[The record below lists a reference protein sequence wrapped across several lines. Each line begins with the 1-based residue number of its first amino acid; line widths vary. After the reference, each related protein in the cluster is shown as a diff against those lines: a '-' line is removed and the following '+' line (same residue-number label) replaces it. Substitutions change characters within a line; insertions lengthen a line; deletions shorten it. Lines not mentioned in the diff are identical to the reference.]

1 MIFRLSAVSSLTKG
15 VSARKL
21 SVKYLESGIQPHNK
35 GLPNSSMYLH
45 QGHII
50 HIMYVFIACDY
61 IYITLLDQQNNVKVE
76 DYWKLGYK
84 TVVL

>member
-1 MIFRLSAVSSLTKG
+1 MIFRLSAASSLTKG

-21 SVKYLESGIQPHNK
+21 SVKYLESSIQPHNK

-45 QGHII
+45 QGHI
-50 HIMYVFIACDY
+50 MYVFIACDY
-61 IYITLLDQQNNVKVE
+61 IYITLLGQQNNVKVE